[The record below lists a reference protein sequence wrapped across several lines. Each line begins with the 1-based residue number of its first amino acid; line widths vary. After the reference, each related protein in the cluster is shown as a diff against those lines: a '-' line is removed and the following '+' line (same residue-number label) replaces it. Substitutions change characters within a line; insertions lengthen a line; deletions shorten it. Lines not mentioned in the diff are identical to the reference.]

1 MEIVADLHVHSRFA
15 MACSKS
21 ITIKGMEET
30 ALKKGIR
37 VLSTGDFTHPM
48 WMEEIESTL
57 EEAEPG
63 MYKVRGSK
71 SEVRFVLG
79 TEVCTVFNDGKG
91 RQRRIHNCILMPS
104 IESAKAFNAEI
115 SKRGELSSDG
125 RPVLNMRASELV
137 EEAFGASGDAFV
149 FPAHAWTPWFGVF
162 GSMSGFDSMKDAYE
176 DQEKK
181 IRALETGLSSDP
193 KMNWMV
199 SSLDKYSL
207 VSNSDFHSLQKM
219 GREANA
225 LELNKLSYSGII
237 NAITGRKDSGFSK
250 TIEFYPEEG
259 KYHFD
264 GHRNCK
270 FSVDPAKS
278 NITVCPVCG
287 KKLVLGVV
295 HRVKELADREE
306 GYVPQN
312 AVPYINLVPLAE
324 ILAHMWP
331 FSAGVSC
338 LSLSP
343 MNAVYMCSA
352 SLPSPSLCIDM
363 YCTLPSGSII
373 TVPRLACPVC
383 SFRNPK
389 LAVTFFVKSSMSG
402 ILLSITLGEVSAHF
416 LCENMLSVLIARTS
430 APFFLKRS

>member
-48 WMEEIESTL
+48 WMEEIEKTL
-57 EEAEPG
+57 EESEPG
-63 MYKVRGSK
+63 MYKVRGSE
-71 SEVRFVLG
+71 SGVRFVLG
-79 TEVCTVFNDGKG
+79 TEVCTVFDDEKG

-176 DQEKK
+176 DQEKR

-237 NAITGRKDSGFSK
+237 NAIIGRRDSGFSK

-270 FSVDPAKS
+270 FSVDPTKS

-312 AVPYINLVPLAE
+312 AVPYVNLVPLAE
-324 ILAHMWP
+324 IIAYVMKKTA
-331 FSAGVSC
+331 FSPIVAREYANIVGK
-338 LSLSP
+338 LGPEMGIL
-343 MNAVYMCSA
+343 MSA
-352 SLPSPSLCIDM
+352 SYESIEAASSKEIADAIMNVRENRINIKAGYDGVYGEID
-363 YCTLPSGSII
+363 
-373 TVPRLACPVC
+373 
-383 SFRNPK
+383 
-389 LAVTFFVKSSMSG
+389 
-402 ILLSITLGEVSAHF
+402 ILGREKPEERRYGKQKGLGDFS
-416 LCENMLSVLIARTS
+416 
-430 APFFLKRS
+430 

>member
-21 ITIKGMEET
+21 ITIKGMEEN
-30 ALKKGIR
+30 ALKKGIG

-48 WMEEIESTL
+48 WMEEIGSTL

-63 MYKVRGSK
+63 MYRVKGSG
-71 SEVRFVLG
+71 SGVRFVIG
-79 TEVCTVFNDGKG
+79 TEVCTVFDDGKG
-91 RQRRIHNCILMPS
+91 RQRRIHNCILMPD
-104 IESAKAFNAEI
+104 IDSAKAFNAEV
-115 SKRGELSSDG
+115 SKKGDLASDG

-137 EEAFGASGDAFV
+137 EEAFKASSNAFV

-219 GREANA
+219 GREANVI
-225 LELNKLSYSGII
+225 ELDKLSYSGMI
-237 NAITGRKDSGFSK
+237 NAIVGRKDSGFSK

-270 FSVDPAKS
+270 FSVDPTKS

-287 KKLVLGVV
+287 KRLVLGVV
-295 HRVKELADREE
+295 HRVKELADRDE

-312 AVPYINLVPLAE
+312 AVPYVNLVPLNE
-324 ILAHMWP
+324 IIAYAMKKTA
-331 FSAGVSC
+331 FSPVVAREYNKMVEKLGPEIGI
-338 LSLSP
+338 L
-343 MNAVYMCSA
+343 MSA
-352 SLPSPSLCIDM
+352 SYESIEEASSKEIAEAIINVRNNRVNIKAGYDGVYGEID
-363 YCTLPSGSII
+363 
-373 TVPRLACPVC
+373 
-383 SFRNPK
+383 
-389 LAVTFFVKSSMSG
+389 
-402 ILLSITLGEVSAHF
+402 LLGREEHEEKNRGGQRGLGDFS
-416 LCENMLSVLIARTS
+416 
-430 APFFLKRS
+430 

>member
-21 ITIKGMEET
+21 ITIKGMEES
-30 ALKKGIR
+30 AIKKGIS
-37 VLSTGDFTHPM
+37 VLSTGDFTHPV
-48 WMEEIESTL
+48 WMDEIGSTL

-63 MYKVRGSK
+63 MYKVRGSG
-71 SEVRFVLG
+71 SGVRFVIG
-79 TEVCTVFNDGKG
+79 TEVCTVYDDGKG

-115 SKRGELSSDG
+115 SKRGELASDG

-137 EEAFGASGDAFV
+137 EEAFRASGDAFV

-176 DQEKK
+176 DQEKR

-219 GREANA
+219 GREANVIN
-225 LELNKLSYSGII
+225 LDRLSYRGMISAII
-237 NAITGRKDSGFSK
+237 GKRDSGFSK

-287 KKLVLGVV
+287 KRLVLGVV
-295 HRVKELADREE
+295 HRVKELADRDD
-306 GYVPQN
+306 GYVPSN
-312 AVPYINLVPLAE
+312 AVPYVNLVPLAE
-324 ILAHMWP
+324 IIAYVMEKTA
-331 FSAGVSC
+331 FSPVVAREYGNIVGK
-338 LSLSP
+338 LGPEMGIL
-343 MNAVYMCSA
+343 MSA
-352 SLPSPSLCIDM
+352 SYESIESASSREIADAIMNVRENRVNIKAGYDGVYGEID
-363 YCTLPSGSII
+363 
-373 TVPRLACPVC
+373 
-383 SFRNPK
+383 
-389 LAVTFFVKSSMSG
+389 
-402 ILLSITLGEVSAHF
+402 LLGREKPEERKYGRQKGLGDF
-416 LCENMLSVLIARTS
+416 G
-430 APFFLKRS
+430 